1 MLDFYCNL
9 PGIPKGEALN
19 SEVKMLL
26 QFIYGNL
33 QWITIDFVFL
43 NSEESTTTRAGTE
56 KEVLKSE
63 KKTATSRFYIAVCW
77 EIPKGFKRRSFELNH
92 GDLEM

>member
-1 MLDFYCNL
+1 MLVHLWQFTTNHHRFLLNNQESTRQEQEPKKGLKSERKKMLDFYCNL

-33 QWITIDFVFL
+33 Q
-43 NSEESTTTRAGTE
+43 
-56 KEVLKSE
+56 
-63 KKTATSRFYIAVCW
+63 
-77 EIPKGFKRRSFELNH
+77 
-92 GDLEM
+92 